1 MPLKNG
7 RQSSD
12 LQTILVGSVIPAG
25 TIAPFAGGTVP
36 EGWMLCDG
44 TAINRTTYSALF
56 SAVGTAHGQGNGSTT
71 FNLPDYRGQFLRGR
85 VNLTT
90 ITGSGTVPIA
100 PNNNRATFTNHG
112 INRTGFKIRLSS
124 GTLGG
129 LATSTD
135 YYAIVVDSNT
145 LAFATTLSNA
155 LAGTRITLTAGST
168 NSAVLVQY
176 EDPDASSRTAAA
188 VGGSSA
194 GGLGSIQDSATKQ
207 HRHLIAADSG
217 SATVLTLPTQSFNKN
232 GSIQGAGDSEYE
244 GSTSGAVEPT
254 VGFSSLTGESSE
266 SRPKN
271 SLVNYIIK
279 Y

>member
-25 TIAPFAGGTVP
+25 TIAPFSGGTVP
-36 EGWMLCDG
+36 TGWMLCDG
-44 TAINRTTYSALF
+44 AAINRTTYSALF
-56 SAVGTAHGQGNGSTT
+56 ATIGTSHGQGNGSTT

-155 LAGTRITLTAGST
+155 IAGTRITLTAGST
-168 NSAVLVQY
+168 NSAILVQY
-176 EDPDASSRTAAA
+176 EDPDASSRTAATI
-188 VGGSSA
+188 GGNSA
-194 GGLGSIQDSATKQ
+194 GGLGSIQNDALQ
-207 HRHLIAADSG
+207 GHRHSPITGAFVSNLVGNALGNPNATANYAWSTTGDPTTDSI
-217 SATVLTLPTQSFNKN
+217 N
-232 GSIQGAGDSEYE
+232 G
-244 GSTSGAVEPT
+244 TPRT
-254 VGFSSLTGESSE
+254 SSE